1 MTERAGEGADE
12 DRIFRSEAQV
22 HFALADGRAFSLS
35 AALVRLPAASGAA
48 PAYLLRSSLTDV
60 SGQRCATLSIG
71 DRRAPEILHER
82 AGREPGS
89 RHPQT
94 IRALQEV
101 LATGRLPYPDAT
113 SDRLAVATDRGSCE
127 LAGNRMIALPS
138 GGHQL
143 RLEYPDEQIV
153 CELTLLPLTSSIER
167 GGIERGGHDLLS
179 SWSPRFDAQGTIA
192 LRGVPHAI
200 AQATGTYFQA
210 SGPDRD
216 RMVVHLDDGTDI
228 HAWRGTAEDPRT
240 GGRAIV
246 VGAEREAAEREA
258 AEHDTAEHD
267 AAEHDDV
274 TLAPLATWTSLY
286 TFHDYAVAWRLR
298 IPAAQIDLELRAAV
312 ADQELVTVTA
322 SDPLWRGRCDVTGTV
337 AGRPVTGVAY
347 LEQVARDAAATLPE
361 LFAAVPREALRVI
374 HQQLPLPLASEHV
387 LGLLGGDR
395 GRYVRDVDPEE
406 LQRILI
412 QPIREILDRK
422 GKAWRSYT
430 GVVCYY
436 ALRGDRR
443 RQDIIDVLLGLAEV
457 IHVGSL
463 IVDDVEDASAT
474 RRGGPA
480 CHVAHGVPIAINAG
494 TFCYFVWQAW
504 FARVDVPS
512 AARLQIYEIY
522 FEFMRMGHLGQA
534 LDIQGFTRGMSE
546 EIVATGDVALLARQM
561 KNVYLLKTGAPASVF
576 ARIGAIL
583 AGGGVAQVSAVGDLF
598 EALGIAFQIMDDV
611 QNLKGFQGDPKHC
624 EDLAQAKVTMPVL
637 EAMRV
642 LALPERRDLWAQIQ
656 RCGQEPELVP
666 RIVDTLERCGAFTA
680 CRDQAH
686 VLLEGAWQQAAPLLE
701 DSVAK
706 IMLRSFCSYVVECLG

>member
-1 MTERAGEGADE
+1 MTERAGE
-12 DRIFRSEAQV
+12 DRGFRAEAQV

-35 AALVRLPAASGAA
+35 AALVRLPAMDGGA
-48 PAYLLRSSLTDV
+48 PAHLLRSSLTDV
-60 SGQRCATLSIG
+60 GGRRCATLSIG
-71 DRRAPEILHER
+71 DRRVPEVLRER
-82 AGREPGS
+82 FGREPGS
-89 RHPQT
+89 RHPLA
-94 IRALQEV
+94 IRALQDV
-101 LATGRLPYPDAT
+101 LAAGRLPYPDAI
-113 SDRLAVATDRGSCE
+113 SHQAAVATDGMSCE
-127 LAGNRMIALPS
+127 LAGNRMLALPS

-143 RLEYPDEQIV
+143 RLEYPDEHIV
-153 CELTLLPLTSSIER
+153 CELTLRPMSSPIER
-167 GGIERGGHDLLS
+167 GGERGGQAPLS
-179 SWSPRFDAQGTIA
+179 SWVPRFEVEGTVA

-210 SGPDRD
+210 SGPDCD
-216 RMVVHLDDGTDI
+216 RVIVHLDDATDI
-228 HAWRGTAEDPRT
+228 HAWRGTADDPRA

-246 VGAEREAAEREA
+246 VGAIVVGAEREVA
-258 AEHDTAEHD
+258 D
-267 AAEHDDV
+267 HDDV
-274 TLAPLATWTSLY
+274 TLEPLASWTSLY

-361 LFAAVPREALRVI
+361 LIAAVPRETLRVI

-387 LGLLGGDR
+387 LAMVSGDR
-395 GRYVRDVDPEE
+395 GRYVRDVDLEE
-406 LQRILI
+406 FQRILI

-422 GKAWRSYT
+422 AKAWRSYT

-436 ALRGDRR
+436 ALRGDKR

-474 RRGGPA
+474 RRGGPS

-522 FEFMRMGHLGQA
+522 FEFMRVAHLGQA
-534 LDIQGFTRGMSE
+534 LDIQGFTRGMAE
-546 EIVATGDVALLARQM
+546 EIVATGDVTLLARQM

-583 AGGGVAQVSAVGDLF
+583 AGGGVAQVGAVGDLF

-611 QNLKGFQGDPKHC
+611 QNLKGFQGDVKHC

-642 LALPERRDLWAQIQ
+642 LDLPARRDLWARIQ

-666 RIVDTLERCGAFTA
+666 GIVDTLERCGAFTA

-686 VLLEGAWQQAAPLLE
+686 VLLEDAWQRAAPLLE